1 MKHEVTF
8 GIIAAMDSELTELA
22 AHLQDTERTRAG
34 GLELLTGRLGTH
46 SVVLVRCGVGKVS
59 AARCAQL
66 LIDRFAPK
74 YLINTGIAGGIA
86 HGLHVGDFVIG
97 TGLVQHDFD
106 VSRFGYAKGNLCD
119 SSAPDQPTVFRSA
132 PELVEAFR
140 SAAAAAAPD
149 CQIRTGRIATGD
161 CFVCDSETKQRI
173 RAEFDAQATEME
185 GGAIAQVAEANGVP
199 FIVVRA
205 ISDLA
210 DEEASV
216 SFDTF
221 EQEAADLSARI
232 LLRLMEQ
239 FA

>member
-86 HGLHVGDFVIG
+86 HVLGAAGAVDLGDHNGRPCCRGHEEADEQVDDLG
-97 TGLVQHDFD
+97 G
-106 VSRFGYAKGNLCD
+106 A
-119 SSAPDQPTVFRSA
+119 SAYRGQRRSA
-132 PELVEAFR
+132 DKTAYDEAVY
-140 SAAAAAAPD
+140 
-149 CQIRTGRIATGD
+149 RI
-161 CFVCDSETKQRI
+161 V
-173 RAEFDAQATEME
+173 
-185 GGAIAQVAEANGVP
+185 
-199 FIVVRA
+199 
-205 ISDLA
+205 
-210 DEEASV
+210 
-216 SFDTF
+216 
-221 EQEAADLSARI
+221 
-232 LLRLMEQ
+232 
-239 FA
+239 